1 MFAQFLVYN
10 HKGLQKKT
18 PHKAKRGG
26 VSMSILDMDASELS
40 EKIREGKISSQ
51 KATDIYIRH
60 LEHVNPS
67 INCLV
72 EDRFNIARQEA
83 KEADRK
89 LKEGHATGRLFGVP
103 ISVKECFHVEGMKT
117 TGGLKH
123 RKNHIVHEDAEVVKR
138 LKAEGAIILG
148 KSNTPSLCFYQ
159 ETVNPLYGTTNNPWD
174 PSCSSGGSS
183 GGEGALMSVGGAA
196 VGLGADIG
204 GSIRFPSHFNGIIG
218 FKSGNDQV
226 SQNGN
231 YPYIE
236 YEEQQRML
244 GIGAMGKSVR
254 DARLVNNILGKASD
268 NSSPDLSSF
277 ELVIPQFYSC
287 PLGVETGRLIRT
299 VKEDFEDD
307 FSLQVDEPPLFTES
321 TLIWQQLMSLDGG
334 KALKKHLLVNEK
346 QLSPYIEFIR
356 SKISKSDVHD
366 YLTWAMIGMR
376 LFQPSKRR
384 LNYIREFLKSGD
396 ERLHKYLDRRLI
408 VMPVYHSPA
417 PEHGVLYKELFSIQ
431 KTFLRFLP
439 YIAYANVWG
448 LPSLTIPVGESA
460 KGLPIS
466 VQIMSRVGNEEALFQ
481 FGELLEK
488 RYRGYERCR
497 KYDET
502 GKKEEVAAH
511 LA

>member
-1 MFAQFLVYN
+1 
-10 HKGLQKKT
+10 
-18 PHKAKRGG
+18 
-26 VSMSILDMDASELS
+26 MSILDMDATELAQRIKDGS
-40 EKIREGKISSQ
+40 VSSQ
-51 KATDIYIRH
+51 KATEAYIKH
-60 LEHVNPS
+60 LEAVNPT

-72 EDRFNIARQEA
+72 EDRFDTARKEA
-83 KEADRK
+83 EEADRM
-89 LKEGHATGRLFGVP
+89 LKDGQSKGKLFGVP
-103 ISVKECFHVEGMKT
+103 VSVKECFDVSGMKT
-117 TGGLKH
+117 TGGLMH
-123 RKNHIVHEDAEVVKR
+123 RKDHVVKQDAEVIGR

-183 GGEGALMSVGGAA
+183 GGEGALMSVGGAS

-204 GSIRFPSHFNGIIG
+204 GSIRFPSHFNGVIG
-218 FKSGNDQV
+218 FKSGNDRV
-226 SQNGN
+226 SQKGN

-236 YEEQQRML
+236 HEEQQRML

-254 DARLVNNILGKASD
+254 DARLINDIISKEASA
-268 NSSPDLSSF
+268 PKIDLSSF
-277 ELVIPQFYSC
+277 ELVVPQFYSC

-299 VKEDFEDD
+299 IKEDFEED
-307 FSLQVDEPPLFTES
+307 FSTKVDEPPHFGES

-334 KALKKHLLVNEK
+334 RALRKHLLVNDK
-346 QLSPYIEFIR
+346 QLSPYIEYIR
-356 SKISKSDVHD
+356 SIVSKSDVHD
-366 YLTWAMIGMR
+366 YLSWALIGMR

-384 LNYIREFLKSGD
+384 LKQIQELLKAGD
-396 ERLHKYLDRRLI
+396 ERLKTYLDRRII

-417 PEHGVLYKELFSIQ
+417 QEHGVLYKELFSIQ
-431 KTFLRFLP
+431 KTFLRYLP

-448 LPSLTIPVGESA
+448 LPSLTVPVGESA

-466 VQIMSRVGNEEALFQ
+466 VQIMSSVGNEEALFQ

-488 RYRGYERCR
+488 KYRGYERCE
-497 KYDET
+497 KYDQINKREQKAT
-502 GKKEEVAAH
+502 H